1 MENIT
6 NTVGQEKEYYGIVS
20 LLSLIKVLFRNI
32 FIILLMTIVFAN
44 AGLYYAVNRIS
55 PTFNTGFIAYI
66 NNTNSKLPIES
77 LSSMDT
83 DSSASLELTYD
94 KIIQS
99 LDVVEAALKRS
110 ELPYEYDQISGAI
123 SSQAEEDTQLINM
136 SVTMYSPKEA
146 YDLAVALARETPPY
160 LESIVEGS
168 SMKIVQKPVFPV
180 SRSGPNVRL
189 YIVLG
194 AGVGFVLSVFAIAVL
209 FLLNDKIKSPG
220 DLEGGFPY
228 AVLGDIPYISRR

>member
-1 MENIT
+1 MEKNYNST
-6 NTVGQEKEYYGIVS
+6 EQEKENYGIVS
-20 LLSLIKVLFRNI
+20 LLSLLRVLLRNV
-32 FIILLMTIVFAN
+32 FIILLVMIVFAN
-44 AGLYYAVNRIS
+44 VGLYYAANRIS

-66 NNTNSKLPIES
+66 NNTSSKLPIES

-83 DSSASLELTYD
+83 DASASLALTYAR
-94 KIIQS
+94 IIQS
-99 LDVVEAALKRS
+99 RDVVEAALRRS
-110 ELPYEYDQISGAI
+110 GLPYEYDQIRGAI
-123 SSQAEEDTQLINM
+123 SSEAEEDTQLINM

-180 SRSGPNVRL
+180 DRSGPNARL
-189 YIVLG
+189 YIMLG
-194 AGVGFVLSVFAIAVL
+194 AGGGFVLSVFVIAVL

-220 DLEGGFPY
+220 DLERGFPY
-228 AVLGDIPYISRR
+228 AVLGDIPYISR